1 MRLMGADIVSRLLG
15 EVLSFVS
22 VIPPPDAPRSL
33 DDEKLM
39 ADVEQFLYF
48 HRSADLTAEVLK
60 VRLLLAMFKL
70 LKSMRR
76 DSQAPG

>member
-39 ADVEQFLYF
+39 ADVEQYF
-48 HRSADLTAEVLK
+48 AN
-60 VRLLLAMFKL
+60 
-70 LKSMRR
+70 
-76 DSQAPG
+76 

>member
-1 MRLMGADIVSRLLG
+1 MAGSGKTPAPEEPQDSG
-15 EVLSFVS
+15 QS
-22 VIPPPDAPRSL
+22 PPAAAAGGL

-48 HRSADLTAEVLK
+48 HRYADLTAEVLQ

-70 LKSMRR
+70 LKSMAR
-76 DSQAPG
+76 D